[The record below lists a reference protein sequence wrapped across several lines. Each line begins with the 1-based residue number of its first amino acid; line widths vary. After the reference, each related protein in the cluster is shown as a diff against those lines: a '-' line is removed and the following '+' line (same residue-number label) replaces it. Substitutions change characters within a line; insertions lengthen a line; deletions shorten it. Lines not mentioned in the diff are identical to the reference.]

1 MVNLSSVTANQA
13 SRSGRPSTDRIGN
26 YVAFESFQNGFNQI
40 FVQNIIT
47 GQTVRVTNGF
57 NGANPNG
64 SSYAPVISADGRYV
78 VFHSLAS
85 NLVPGD
91 NNNHPDIFL
100 YEVPLLDRVNPGNPL
115 ASKLTKISNSSTGS
129 DANAGSFYPSI
140 SSTGNQL
147 FLNLK
152 PQTLLHLVTHPAENK
167 FLSLIKMVPPL
178 PV

>member
-1 MVNLSSVTANQA
+1 MVDHPRTVLV
-13 SRSGRPSTDRIGN
+13 N

-115 ASKLTKISNSSTGS
+115 LPNSLKFQILQQVAMQMQVVFIQVLAVQG
-129 DANAGSFYPSI
+129 I
-140 SSTGNQL
+140 EL

-152 PQTLLHLVTHPAENK
+152 PQTLLHLVTHPAKQIFIFDQNGTTA
-167 FLSLIKMVPPL
+167 SG
-178 PV
+178 